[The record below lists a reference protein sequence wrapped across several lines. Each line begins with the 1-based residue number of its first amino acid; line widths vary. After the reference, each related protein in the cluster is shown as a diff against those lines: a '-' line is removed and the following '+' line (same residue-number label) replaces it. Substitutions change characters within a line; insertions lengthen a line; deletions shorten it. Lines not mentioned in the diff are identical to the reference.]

1 MWWARVRRRI
11 GVPRREP
18 NIDWSYEGTP
28 DPIAGTGAAFG
39 EQALMWLAGL
49 AAAGLMIFLSQRG
62 YLAWSWFQTAIG
74 AVVAFDLVGGAVAF
88 NLNSAKR
95 FYHAPAQPSEHGLIR
110 VMKGNF
116 YVPATHLHPILVYLL
131 YQSDEYLT
139 GVAIYLAAA
148 IAVALVRLAPLHLAR
163 PLAILLVL
171 AASLSAIYGVSAVP
185 GFEWL
190 LPVLFLKLVLGF
202 GVREEP
208 YRPRGPSS

>member
-1 MWWARVRRRI
+1 VEAR
-11 GVPRREP
+11 GTVPRREP

-28 DPIAGTGAAFG
+28 DPIAGTAATFA
-39 EQALMWLAGL
+39 EQALMWAAGL
-49 AAAGLMIFLSQRG
+49 AAAGLMIFLAQRG

-95 FYHAPAQPSEHGLIR
+95 FYHGPAQPSEHGLVR
-110 VMKGNF
+110 LMKGSF
-116 YVPATHLHPILVYLL
+116 YVPATHVHPILVYLL
-131 YQSDEYLT
+131 YKPDEYLT

-148 IAVALVRLAPLHLAR
+148 VSVALVRLAPLHLAR
-163 PLAILLVL
+163 PLAVLLVL
-171 AASLSAIYGVSAVP
+171 AAILVAIYGVPSVS

-202 GVREEP
+202 AVREEP
-208 YRPRGPSS
+208 YRPRGGIP